1 VGITLKK
8 IFSLTMIALFI
19 FVLAACNKPGAPT
32 ASETSKEP
40 AGGSKTEETVAEEV
54 VPEEGAELVLWDN
67 GGKEGEWAKYVAEK
81 FTKEYGIPVKYEEV
95 GHMDSAGKL
104 KTDGPA
110 GLGGD
115 VFNAA
120 HDHVGTMNTSG
131 LIYDNYYA
139 DEYKERF
146 MESAIS
152 AVSAK
157 DDDGELKTYGFPLNI
172 EGVALFYNKDL
183 LDEMG
188 LEPAKTMDELIEQS
202 KAFMGKNPG
211 SYGFMIEPGNFY
223 KIHAFLGGYGDYIF
237 GEDNTNPSDIGLNNE
252 GGLKAADLMK
262 RIRDEILPMKKE
274 DITYDVMNSFFN
286 EGKLLYNMEGPWAVK
301 GYQEAGV
308 NFGIKTMPTL
318 DNGEVPTTF
327 TGTKAY
333 YVNAYSKYPQAATL
347 LAKFATSDEMLL
359 KRYELTGEL
368 PPSNALLENETV
380 KADEF
385 NYAFLQQAQYSI
397 PMPNISEM
405 QTVWGAMDVSFT
417 AIWNNGADPKEA
429 LDKGVQQIKE
439 AIESQT
445 K

>member
-1 VGITLKK
+1 
-8 IFSLTMIALFI
+8 
-19 FVLAACNKPGAPT
+19 
-32 ASETSKEP
+32 
-40 AGGSKTEETVAEEV
+40 
-54 VPEEGAELVLWDN
+54 
-67 GGKEGEWAKYVAEK
+67 
-81 FTKEYGIPVKYEEV
+81 
-95 GHMDSAGKL
+95 
-104 KTDGPA
+104 
-110 GLGGD
+110 
-115 VFNAA
+115 
-120 HDHVGTMNTSG
+120 
-131 LIYDNYYA
+131 
-139 DEYKERF
+139 
-146 MESAIS
+146 
-152 AVSAK
+152 
-157 DDDGELKTYGFPLNI
+157 
-172 EGVALFYNKDL
+172 
-183 LDEMG
+183 
-188 LEPAKTMDELIEQS
+188 
-202 KAFMGKNPG
+202 
-211 SYGFMIEPGNFY
+211 
-223 KIHAFLGGYGDYIF
+223 
-237 GEDNTNPSDIGLNNE
+237 
-252 GGLKAADLMK
+252 
-262 RIRDEILPMKKE
+262 
-274 DITYDVMNSFFN
+274 
-286 EGKLLYNMEGPWAVK
+286 MEGPWAVK